1 VVPPGEGAERELP
14 APGTR
19 VRAYGRSAC
28 VMPYDTRWSQ
38 GLFPVRFES
47 GRWAVLGV
55 DKLDL
60 RKGEDDTEGGVING
74 QTRGTAGPEP
84 R

>member
-1 VVPPGEGAERELP
+1 
-14 APGTR
+14 
-19 VRAYGRSAC
+19 
-28 VMPYDTRWSQ
+28 MPYDTRWSQ

-55 DKLDL
+55 DELDL